1 MHKTKVYHFH
11 GWPEE
16 SELSDDQINGIISA
30 LVLLRNEINVEM
42 DNAKIM
48 VHDKEGGIGPC
59 AVIVALLQLF
69 ETIDENLT
77 DENKPKTSTE
87 KLDIFHTVNKLRM
100 DRADMVANFE
110 TYKLIYQCVEHYG
123 HQRLTFKKLRSDV
136 IQTKSV
142 SPSKNK
148 IATPKIRI
156 ARNIKKLNKP
166 EEIGEEYVIHH
177 DYVND
182 ADDSFDN
189 IYDEYLIPD
198 E

>member
-1 MHKTKVYHFH
+1 MHKTKIYHFH

-77 DENKPKTSTE
+77 DKNKLKSSAGE
-87 KLDIFHTVNKLRM
+87 LDIFDTVNKLRM
-100 DRADMVANFE
+100 DRANMVVSFE
-110 TYKLIYQCVEHYG
+110 KYKLIYKCVEHYG
-123 HQRLTFKKLRSDV
+123 HHRLALQKLRSDE
-136 IQTKSV
+136 ILTKSA
-142 SPSKNK
+142 SASKLK
-148 IATPKIRI
+148 IATPKMNI
-156 ARNIKKLNKP
+156 ARNIKLQNMP
-166 EEIGEEYVIHH
+166 EEIGEEYVMHHVNEYTLIIYWKDVSLIH
-177 DYVND
+177 
-182 ADDSFDN
+182 
-189 IYDEYLIPD
+189 LKLT
-198 E
+198 

>member
-16 SELSDDQINGIISA
+16 NTMDDDQIDAIDSA
-30 LVLLRNEINVEM
+30 LVLLRNEMRVEM
-42 DNAKIM
+42 DSAKIM

-77 DENKPKTSTE
+77 DKNKLKSSAG
-87 KLDIFHTVNKLRM
+87 KLDIFDTVNKLRM
-100 DRADMVANFE
+100 DRADMVASFE
-110 TYKLIYQCVEHYG
+110 KYKLIYQCVAHYG
-123 HQRLTFKKLRSDV
+123 HQRLALQKLRSDE
-136 IQTKSV
+136 ILTKSA
-142 SPSKNK
+142 SASKIK
-148 IATPKIRI
+148 IATPKMNI
-156 ARNIKKLNKP
+156 ARNMKMRNKP
-166 EEIGEEYVIHH
+166 EEIGEEYVIHQ

-182 ADDSFDN
+182 TDDSLDN
-189 IYDEYLIPD
+189 IYDEYIIPD